1 MSCTGN
7 DAHSS
12 SHTWRFPVSLLTQC
26 TQAPTE
32 RHSSPV
38 EAVLTGSR
46 AALPG
51 LIEILMSPCWGH
63 IAINQASTIIT
74 VEGSRLL
81 PRDTLDASQP
91 THVRHQPHEGLW

>member
-1 MSCTGN
+1 MHGSG
-7 DAHSS
+7 HMQQ
-12 SHTWRFPVSLLTQC
+12 FPVSLLTQC

-51 LIEILMSPCWGH
+51 LVEIIMGPHWGH
-63 IAINQASTIIT
+63 GTINQ
-74 VEGSRLL
+74 G
-81 PRDTLDASQP
+81 
-91 THVRHQPHEGLW
+91 